1 VTVHP
6 FLSPEWIVAMREIR
20 ADYANDEG
28 EPDIQ
33 LAANVTVTNPP
44 FGEGSILGHID
55 SSGPTL
61 MIEEGHLDQ
70 PEFSLE
76 VRYELAYQLFVQRDP
91 AAVMPAIFA
100 GQIKLTGDSSKVLM
114 LAGQMAP
121 PADGDPRRDQLREI
135 VARIDAITA

>member
-1 VTVHP
+1 
-6 FLSPEWIVAMREIR
+6 MREIR
-20 ADYANDEG
+20 ADYADDEG
-28 EPDIQ
+28 DPGVE

-44 FGEGSILGHID
+44 FGDGSVLGHID

-61 MIEEGHLDQ
+61 MIEEGHLDE

-76 VRYELAYQLFVQRDP
+76 VSYELAHQLFVRRDP
-91 AAVMPAIFA
+91 TAVMPAIFA

-121 PADGDPRRDQLREI
+121 PAEGDPRRDQLREI
-135 VARIDAITA
+135 VARIDEVTA

>member
-1 VTVHP
+1 
-6 FLSPEWIVAMREIR
+6 MREIR
-20 ADYANDEG
+20 ADFADAEG
-28 EPDIQ
+28 QPEVQ

-44 FGEGSILGHID
+44 FGDAAIQGHID

-61 MIEEGHLDQ
+61 MIEAGHLDN

-76 VRYELAYQLFVQRDP
+76 VSYELAHQLFIQRDP

-121 PADGDPRRDQLREI
+121 PPEGDPRRDQLREI
-135 VARIDAITA
+135 IARVDEITISVDP

>member
-1 VTVHP
+1 MTAHP
-6 FLSPEWIVAMREIR
+6 FLSPEWIIAMREIR

-28 EPDIQ
+28 APDIQ

-76 VRYELAYQLFVQRDP
+76 VRYELAHQFFVQRDP
-91 AAVMPAIFA
+91 TAVMPAIFA

-114 LAGQMAP
+114 LAAQMAP
-121 PADGDPRRDQLREI
+121 PPEDDPRRGQLREI

>member
-1 VTVHP
+1 
-6 FLSPEWIVAMREIR
+6 MREIR

-28 EPDIQ
+28 KPEIQ

-44 FGEGSILGHID
+44 FGEGSILGHLD

>member
-1 VTVHP
+1 MAVLDTLIDARLLTSYEAP
-6 FLSPEWIVAMREIR
+6 
-20 ADYANDEG
+20 ANDEG

>member
-1 VTVHP
+1 
-6 FLSPEWIVAMREIR
+6 MREIR

-28 EPDIQ
+28 QPHVQ

-114 LAGQMAP
+114 LASQMAP
-121 PADGDPRRDQLREI
+121 PADGDLRRDQLREI

>member
-1 VTVHP
+1 
-6 FLSPEWIVAMREIR
+6 MREIR
-20 ADYANDEG
+20 ADFADVEDEP
-28 EPDIQ
+28 EMQ

-44 FGEGSILGHID
+44 FGDGAIQGHID

-61 MIEEGHLDQ
+61 MIEEGHLDN

-76 VRYELAYQLFVQRDP
+76 VGYELAHQLFVQRDP

-121 PADGDPRRDQLREI
+121 PPEDDPRRDQLRQI
-135 VARIDAITA
+135 IARVDEITALAL

>member
-1 VTVHP
+1 
-6 FLSPEWIVAMREIR
+6 MREIR
-20 ADYANDEG
+20 ADYADTED

-33 LAANVTVTNPP
+33 LAANITVTNPP
-44 FGEGSILGHID
+44 FGDGSIHGHID

-76 VRYELAYQLFVQRDP
+76 VSYELAHQLFVQRDP

-121 PADGDPRRDQLREI
+121 PPEGDPRREQLREV
-135 VARIDAITA
+135 VARVDEITA

>member
-1 VTVHP
+1 
-6 FLSPEWIVAMREIR
+6 MREIR

-91 AAVMPAIFA
+91 AAVRPAIFA
-100 GQIKLTGDSSKVLM
+100 GQIKLTGDSSTVLM

>member
-1 VTVHP
+1 MTVHP